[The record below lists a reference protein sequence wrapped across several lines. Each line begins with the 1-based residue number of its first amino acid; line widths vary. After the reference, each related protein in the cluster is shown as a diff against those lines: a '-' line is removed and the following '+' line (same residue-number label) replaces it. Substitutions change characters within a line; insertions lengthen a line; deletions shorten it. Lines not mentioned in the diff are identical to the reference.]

1 MRGYQIKNNNKLLRD
16 AASVRF
22 HVDSDDYFG
31 TAATILKLL
40 KSNLNS
46 AIKKAPLEE
55 RALIE
60 KTFKNLEKDLMIL
73 QNNYK
78 IKAKTKKN
86 QKDAKGK
93 LNNQ

>member
-1 MRGYQIKNNNKLLRD
+1 MKNYQIKNNNKFLRD

-22 HVDSDDYFG
+22 HVESDDYFG

-40 KSNLNS
+40 QYNLRD
-46 AIKKAPLEE
+46 AIKKAPEEE

-60 KTFKNLEKDLMIL
+60 KTFKNLENDLMIL
-73 QNNYK
+73 QKNYQ

-86 QKDAKGK
+86 QKELKGK

>member
-1 MRGYQIKNNNKLLRD
+1 MKNYQIKNNNQFLRD

-22 HVDSDDYFG
+22 HVKSDDYFG
-31 TAATILKLL
+31 TAATVLKLL
-40 KSNLNS
+40 KYNLKS
-46 AIKKAPLEE
+46 AIEKAPKEE

-60 KTFKNLEKDLMIL
+60 KTFKNLETDLMLL
-73 QNNYK
+73 QNNYQ

-86 QKDAKGK
+86 QKELKGK